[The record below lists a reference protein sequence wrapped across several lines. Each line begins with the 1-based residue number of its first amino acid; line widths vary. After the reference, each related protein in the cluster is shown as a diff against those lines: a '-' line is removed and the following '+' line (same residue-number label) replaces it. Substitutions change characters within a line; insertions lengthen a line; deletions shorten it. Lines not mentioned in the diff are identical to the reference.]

1 MKNRTRLI
9 LILAISAMLL
19 AAMLCAGCGTNGAKD
34 PVTPDTTEAQV
45 PETTVDPNAVASV
58 VTGDT
63 TVWAQDAE
71 QMLDA
76 IDASGNSV
84 VTLYQDITQNKAL
97 EVPYSCVIDFN
108 GFTVTTNPQQGLG
121 IQIRAK
127 GTENATTTLK
137 NGSIVSYSDS
147 VRVKE
152 GAIIISGMQ
161 IRTAYGQSV
170 ALYDVNEAYK
180 DINRIENT
188 VIVSAEGAGLCFGE
202 TSADYSGTGITLN
215 SVDMICP
222 KADGSQVITKLGGDT
237 EPGVI
242 NLEDKVNMYAYG
254 TTACPNATPFIG
266 KLAVKETD
274 ATATAGDQSYPGMTL
289 WTTESE
295 KEVLDILMIG
305 SSSCYYFVE
314 EMYAVADAAG
324 YQLNVTNL
332 YRAGCT
338 IKSHWEFIEDPAQ
351 GAGQCQYFVTGPLGR
366 YKHPSITTTPEALEF
381 ADWDV
386 ICVQQPWSATRA
398 ANYETA
404 LASCTPYAENM
415 IHYIREQCPDA
426 ELYWHQNW
434 AYAVGYQHPD
444 NEDDDTSNDD
454 PSKDILSV
462 AVRDNIH
469 SVIRQVSLTICEE
482 NDVKRIPGGDA
493 WQIAR
498 ARVGETLTKTD
509 MAHDGDTQGGQYLN
523 ACVWVETLTGTSCIG
538 NTWRPTA
545 YSVPEEKILELQK
558 AAHEAVAALEE

>member
-1 MKNRTRLI
+1 MKNKFRLI
-9 LILAISAMLL
+9 LILAISVMVLGL
-19 AAMLCAGCGTNGAKD
+19 VFAGCGAE
-34 PVTPDTTEAQV
+34 TPEAPV
-45 PETTVDPNAVASV
+45 PETTVDPNAIASV
-58 VTGDT
+58 VTGEQV
-63 TVWAQDAE
+63 VWAQDME
-71 QMLDA
+71 TLLDA

-84 VTLYQDITQNKAL
+84 VTLYKDVAVNKAL
-97 EVPYSCVIDFN
+97 EVPYSCTIDFN

-127 GTENATTTLK
+127 GSENAVTTLK
-137 NGSIVSYSDS
+137 NGNIVSYSDS

-152 GAIIISGMQ
+152 GGIVISGMN
-161 IRTAYGQSV
+161 IHTAYGHAV
-170 ALYDVNEAYK
+170 ALYDVSEDYE

-188 VIVSAEGAGLCFGE
+188 VILSSEGSALSFSEVSGDF
-202 TSADYSGTGITLN
+202 SGTGITLN

-222 KADGSQVITKLGGDT
+222 KADGSHVITKQGGDT
-237 EPGVI
+237 EPGVV

-254 TTACPNATPFIG
+254 TMACPNAMPFIG
-266 KLAVKETD
+266 KLPTKETG
-274 ATATAGDQSYPGMTL
+274 ATATAGDQTFSDMTL

-295 KEVLDILMIG
+295 KDVINVLMIG

-314 EMYAVADAAG
+314 EMYSVADAAG
-324 YQLNVTNL
+324 YQMNVANL

-351 GAGQCQYFVTGPLGR
+351 GEGKCQLYISGPMGR
-366 YKHPSITTTPEALEF
+366 YQHPTITTTPASLELT
-381 ADWDV
+381 DWDV

-398 ANYETA
+398 ANYDHA
-404 LASCTPYAENM
+404 LESCTPYAENM
-415 IHYIREQCPDA
+415 INYIREQCPEA

-444 NEDDDTSNDD
+444 NEDEDTSNDD

-462 AVRDNIH
+462 EVRDNIH

-482 NDVKRIPGGDA
+482 NNVKRVPSGDA

-509 MAHDGDTQGGQYLN
+509 MAHDGDVQGGQYLN
-523 ACVWVETLTGTSCIG
+523 ACVWVETLTGESCIG
-538 NTWRPTA
+538 NTWRPTTYTVA
-545 YSVPEEKILELQK
+545 EEKILALQQ
-558 AAHEAVAALEE
+558 AAHEAVAALYG